1 MDVDV
6 MNELMY
12 DTLVRYFKTL
22 AHTGYKSYDV
32 VFKMLVIDF
41 IYEITHTELRYY
53 ITNKDIKLMQDLLYQ
68 FLGSTC
74 EISFPT
80 NNRPCCVCICCNGGN
95 STPPPVITPTTTTS
109 TPRPNK
115 KMYIR
120 NSSDNIGLEV
130 SGGKIIDSSSS
141 VILAGGNLE
150 MSYIDKFTPLY
161 IEGYGTSIDS
171 ISSIRIIDN
180 KGGTIP
186 VEETSSAGVF
196 RTTSSLYSLIEE
208 NDITFIDIK
217 VTKQVDT
224 TTTTTSTLPAFK
236 IIKVNN
242 KTNIPIEI
250 LPGNHIGITT
260 FIGTIPVDGVAGFD
274 SILWGDTLGIIF
286 GHKLDVGSELPKNF
300 RIVAYTE
307 NGSYIEVP
315 YNLNDQ
321 EDSHYPYLAIKIDIF
336 PIIENTNIKSI
347 YVYGT
352 FLDYSTTSSTTSST
366 PTPSS
371 TTTTSTSTR
380 PPSIKVTNKSSL
392 YLEFFGPVND
402 LNQTT
407 GTPPIG
413 PNSSVFLYKG
423 NSSYNSCRVTGASE
437 DIFTGRSGELTI
449 KNAETLDP
457 ISTEYNDKDTIKA
470 YYSFNYVELI
480 EAGVKEIIIESD
492 LEGATTT
499 TSTSTTPPP
508 TTTTTSTKY
517 PNISLTNSTNQNFIL
532 TAPIVDGRDY
542 QDLPVGGTAY
552 IKQDDSVQTIS
563 LSDSMLDMKNADIII
578 RVYTA
583 ESSYEFYQFEKKESS
598 IEIDFATLISNK
610 DITRVVI
617 EGTINFAPTTTTKP
631 SNTVYYGVIKE
642 YMDPNSFCSIPINE
656 LIDRS
661 ETKFKPIIGD
671 SVNEFTIPQDGYFS
685 YLIIPVDKV
694 ELQYAAF
701 TSGGL
706 TSTYYDSS
714 KPNTPTA
721 LDPTPNGAYY
731 SKYTRGGTA
740 PYNKGGSY
748 KGIDYDVYFA
758 YINSGSIPEMINI
771 RAKNK

>member
-1 MDVDV
+1 MITLTDVISAYSTLEGKIYPNINVWYGPHDSLNSAIQYIENICTQIGRSKV
-6 MNELMY
+6 KGITVAVEENG
-12 DTLVRYFKTL
+12 TLVEYWNPTDANIFIKKHDT
-22 AHTGYKSYDV
+22 SI
-32 VFKMLVIDF
+32 ID
-41 IYEITHTELRYY
+41 
-53 ITNKDIKLMQDLLYQ
+53 
-68 FLGSTC
+68 
-74 EISFPT
+74 PA
-80 NNRPCCVCICCNGGN
+80 
-95 STPPPVITPTTTTS
+95 TTTS

-120 NSSDNIGLEV
+120 NSSDNISLEV

-180 KGGTIP
+180 KVGTIP

-224 TTTTTSTLPAFK
+224 TTT
-236 IIKVNN
+236 
-242 KTNIPIEI
+242 
-250 LPGNHIGITT
+250 
-260 FIGTIPVDGVAGFD
+260 
-274 SILWGDTLGIIF
+274 
-286 GHKLDVGSELPKNF
+286 
-300 RIVAYTE
+300 
-307 NGSYIEVP
+307 
-315 YNLNDQ
+315 
-321 EDSHYPYLAIKIDIF
+321 
-336 PIIENTNIKSI
+336 
-347 YVYGT
+347 
-352 FLDYSTTSSTTSST
+352 
-366 PTPSS
+366 
-371 TTTTSTSTR
+371 STSTR

-392 YLEFFGPVND
+392 YLNFQGPTND
-402 LNQTT
+402 INQGTD
-407 GTPPIG
+407 TPPIG
-413 PNSSVFLYKG
+413 PNNSVFLYKG
-423 NSSYNSCRVTGASE
+423 GSGYDICRVSRADE
-437 DIFTGRSGELTI
+437 ERFDGRSGELTI
-449 KNAETLDP
+449 KNAETLEP
-457 ISTEYNDKDTIKA
+457 ISTEYSDSSVS

-492 LEGATTT
+492 LVGTTT
-499 TSTSTTPPP
+499 TT

-517 PNISLTNSTNQNFIL
+517 PSIPLTNSTNQTFIL

-563 LSDSMLDMKNADIII
+563 LADSMLDMKNADITI

-610 DITRVVI
+610 TITRVII

-701 TSGGL
+701 ASGGL

-740 PYNKGGSY
+740 TYNKGGSY

>member
-1 MDVDV
+1 MITLTDVISAYSTLEGKIYPNINVWYGPHDSLNSAIQYIENICTQIGRSKV
-6 MNELMY
+6 KGITVAVEENG
-12 DTLVRYFKTL
+12 TLVEYW
-22 AHTGYKSYDV
+22 
-32 VFKMLVIDF
+32 
-41 IYEITHTELRYY
+41 
-53 ITNKDIKLMQDLLYQ
+53 N
-68 FLGSTC
+68 
-74 EISFPT
+74 PT
-80 NNRPCCVCICCNGGN
+80 NANIFIKKHDTSIIDPA
-95 STPPPVITPTTTTS
+95 TTTS

-150 MSYIDKFTPLY
+150 MSYIDKITSLY

-224 TTTTTSTLPAFK
+224 TTTTKLS
-236 IIKVNN
+236 
-242 KTNIPIEI
+242 NI
-250 LPGNHIGITT
+250 
-260 FIGTIPVDGVAGFD
+260 
-274 SILWGDTLGIIF
+274 
-286 GHKLDVGSELPKNF
+286 
-300 RIVAYTE
+300 
-307 NGSYIEVP
+307 
-315 YNLNDQ
+315 
-321 EDSHYPYLAIKIDIF
+321 
-336 PIIENTNIKSI
+336 
-347 YVYGT
+347 
-352 FLDYSTTSSTTSST
+352 
-366 PTPSS
+366 
-371 TTTTSTSTR
+371 
-380 PPSIKVTNKSSL
+380 
-392 YLEFFGPVND
+392 
-402 LNQTT
+402 
-407 GTPPIG
+407 
-413 PNSSVFLYKG
+413 
-423 NSSYNSCRVTGASE
+423 
-437 DIFTGRSGELTI
+437 
-449 KNAETLDP
+449 
-457 ISTEYNDKDTIKA
+457 
-470 YYSFNYVELI
+470 
-480 EAGVKEIIIESD
+480 
-492 LEGATTT
+492 
-499 TSTSTTPPP
+499 
-508 TTTTTSTKY
+508 
-517 PNISLTNSTNQNFIL
+517 
-532 TAPIVDGRDY
+532 
-542 QDLPVGGTAY
+542 
-552 IKQDDSVQTIS
+552 
-563 LSDSMLDMKNADIII
+563 
-578 RVYTA
+578 
-583 ESSYEFYQFEKKESS
+583 
-598 IEIDFATLISNK
+598 
-610 DITRVVI
+610 
-617 EGTINFAPTTTTKP
+617 
-631 SNTVYYGVIKE
+631 VYYGVIKG
-642 YMDPNSFCSIPINE
+642 YMDPNSFCSIPINK

>member
-150 MSYIDKFTPLY
+150 MSYIDKITPLY

-224 TTTTTSTLPAFK
+224 TTTT
-236 IIKVNN
+236 
-242 KTNIPIEI
+242 
-250 LPGNHIGITT
+250 
-260 FIGTIPVDGVAGFD
+260 
-274 SILWGDTLGIIF
+274 
-286 GHKLDVGSELPKNF
+286 
-300 RIVAYTE
+300 
-307 NGSYIEVP
+307 
-315 YNLNDQ
+315 
-321 EDSHYPYLAIKIDIF
+321 
-336 PIIENTNIKSI
+336 
-347 YVYGT
+347 
-352 FLDYSTTSSTTSST
+352 SST
-366 PTPSS
+366 PTPITTTTSTT

-392 YLEFFGPVND
+392 YLEFQGPVND
-402 LNQTT
+402 ITQGT

-423 NSSYNSCRVTGASE
+423 NSSY
-437 DIFTGRSGELTI
+437 DICYIYHPDKNAIFMGRSGEITI
-449 KNAETLDP
+449 KNATTLEVIPTRYDS
-457 ISTEYNDKDTIKA
+457 STHLYIFDYIK
-470 YYSFNYVELI
+470 LI
-480 EAGVKEIIIESD
+480 EDGVKEIIIESNI
-492 LEGATTT
+492 EGVTTT
-499 TSTSTTPPP
+499 TSTTPP

-517 PNISLTNSTNQNFIL
+517 PSISLTNSTNQNFIL
-532 TAPIVDGRDY
+532 TAPIIDGRDY
-542 QDLPVGGTAY
+542 QELPVGGTAY

-583 ESSYEFYQFEKKESS
+583 ESSYEFYQFEKKENS

-610 DITRVVI
+610 NITRVVI

-631 SNTVYYGVIKE
+631 NNTVYYGVIKE

-731 SKYTRGGTA
+731 SKHTRGGTA

>member
-150 MSYIDKFTPLY
+150 MSYIDKITPLY
-161 IEGYGTSIDS
+161 IEGYGANIDN

-224 TTTTTSTLPAFK
+224 TTTTTST
-236 IIKVNN
+236 
-242 KTNIPIEI
+242 
-250 LPGNHIGITT
+250 
-260 FIGTIPVDGVAGFD
+260 
-274 SILWGDTLGIIF
+274 
-286 GHKLDVGSELPKNF
+286 
-300 RIVAYTE
+300 
-307 NGSYIEVP
+307 
-315 YNLNDQ
+315 
-321 EDSHYPYLAIKIDIF
+321 
-336 PIIENTNIKSI
+336 
-347 YVYGT
+347 
-352 FLDYSTTSSTTSST
+352 
-366 PTPSS
+366 PTPI
-371 TTTTSTSTR
+371 TTTTST
-380 PPSIKVTNKSSL
+380 
-392 YLEFFGPVND
+392 
-402 LNQTT
+402 
-407 GTPPIG
+407 
-413 PNSSVFLYKG
+413 
-423 NSSYNSCRVTGASE
+423 
-437 DIFTGRSGELTI
+437 
-449 KNAETLDP
+449 
-457 ISTEYNDKDTIKA
+457 
-470 YYSFNYVELI
+470 
-480 EAGVKEIIIESD
+480 
-492 LEGATTT
+492 
-499 TSTSTTPPP
+499 
-508 TTTTTSTKY
+508 
-517 PNISLTNSTNQNFIL
+517 
-532 TAPIVDGRDY
+532 
-542 QDLPVGGTAY
+542 
-552 IKQDDSVQTIS
+552 
-563 LSDSMLDMKNADIII
+563 
-578 RVYTA
+578 
-583 ESSYEFYQFEKKESS
+583 
-598 IEIDFATLISNK
+598 
-610 DITRVVI
+610 
-617 EGTINFAPTTTTKP
+617 TTTTKP
-631 SNTVYYGVIKE
+631 HNTVYYGVIKE

>member
-150 MSYIDKFTPLY
+150 MSYIDKITPLY

-186 VEETSSAGVF
+186 VKETSSAGVF

-224 TTTTTSTLPAFK
+224 TTT
-236 IIKVNN
+236 
-242 KTNIPIEI
+242 
-250 LPGNHIGITT
+250 
-260 FIGTIPVDGVAGFD
+260 
-274 SILWGDTLGIIF
+274 
-286 GHKLDVGSELPKNF
+286 
-300 RIVAYTE
+300 
-307 NGSYIEVP
+307 
-315 YNLNDQ
+315 
-321 EDSHYPYLAIKIDIF
+321 
-336 PIIENTNIKSI
+336 
-347 YVYGT
+347 
-352 FLDYSTTSSTTSST
+352 
-366 PTPSS
+366 
-371 TTTTSTSTR
+371 STSTR

-392 YLEFFGPVND
+392 YLEFFGPVNN
-402 LNQTT
+402 LNQNT

-423 NSSYNSCRVTGASE
+423 NSSYNSCRVTCASE
-437 DIFTGRSGELTI
+437 DIFTGRSGELII
-449 KNAETLDP
+449 KNAKTLDP
-457 ISTEYNDKDTIKA
+457 ISTEYYKGYTIKA

-492 LEGATTT
+492 LVDVTTTTSTTT

-508 TTTTTSTKY
+508 ITTSTSTKY
-517 PNISLTNSTNQNFIL
+517 PSISLTNNTNQNFIL

-542 QDLPVGGTAY
+542 QELPVGGTAY

-598 IEIDFATLISNK
+598 IEIEFATLISNK
-610 DITRVVI
+610 NITRVII

-631 SNTVYYGVIKE
+631 SNTVYYGVIKG

-714 KPNTPTA
+714 KPNTLTA

-758 YINSGSIPEMINI
+758 YINSGSIPELINI
-771 RAKNK
+771 KAKNK

>member
-1 MDVDV
+1 MDVGAMD
-6 MNELMY
+6 ELMY
-12 DTLVRYFKTL
+12 DTLIRYFKTL

-224 TTTTTSTLPAFK
+224 TTTTTST
-236 IIKVNN
+236 
-242 KTNIPIEI
+242 
-250 LPGNHIGITT
+250 
-260 FIGTIPVDGVAGFD
+260 
-274 SILWGDTLGIIF
+274 
-286 GHKLDVGSELPKNF
+286 
-300 RIVAYTE
+300 
-307 NGSYIEVP
+307 
-315 YNLNDQ
+315 
-321 EDSHYPYLAIKIDIF
+321 
-336 PIIENTNIKSI
+336 
-347 YVYGT
+347 
-352 FLDYSTTSSTTSST
+352 
-366 PTPSS
+366 PTPS
-371 TTTTSTSTR
+371 TS
-380 PPSIKVTNKSSL
+380 
-392 YLEFFGPVND
+392 
-402 LNQTT
+402 
-407 GTPPIG
+407 
-413 PNSSVFLYKG
+413 
-423 NSSYNSCRVTGASE
+423 
-437 DIFTGRSGELTI
+437 
-449 KNAETLDP
+449 
-457 ISTEYNDKDTIKA
+457 
-470 YYSFNYVELI
+470 
-480 EAGVKEIIIESD
+480 
-492 LEGATTT
+492 
-499 TSTSTTPPP
+499 
-508 TTTTTSTKY
+508 TTTSTKY
-517 PNISLTNSTNQNFIL
+517 PGIYLTNSTNQAFTL
-532 TAPIVDGRDY
+532 FAPIVDGGDSQY
-542 QDLPVGGTAY
+542 LPIGGTAY

-563 LSDSMLDMKNADIII
+563 LSDSRLDMKNAYILI

-610 DITRVVI
+610 NITRVII

-631 SNTVYYGVIKE
+631 SNIVYYGVIKG

-714 KPNTPTA
+714 KPNTPIA

-758 YINSGSIPEMINI
+758 YINSGSIPELINI
-771 RAKNK
+771 KTKNK

>member
-1 MDVDV
+1 MITLTDVISAYSTLEGKIYPNINVWYGPHDSLNSAIQYIENICTQIGRSKV
-6 MNELMY
+6 KGITVAVEENG
-12 DTLVRYFKTL
+12 TLVEYW
-22 AHTGYKSYDV
+22 
-32 VFKMLVIDF
+32 
-41 IYEITHTELRYY
+41 
-53 ITNKDIKLMQDLLYQ
+53 N
-68 FLGSTC
+68 
-74 EISFPT
+74 PT
-80 NNRPCCVCICCNGGN
+80 NANIFIKKHDTSIIDPA
-95 STPPPVITPTTTTS
+95 TTTS

-150 MSYIDKFTPLY
+150 MSYIDKITPLY

-224 TTTTTSTLPAFK
+224 TTT
-236 IIKVNN
+236 
-242 KTNIPIEI
+242 
-250 LPGNHIGITT
+250 
-260 FIGTIPVDGVAGFD
+260 
-274 SILWGDTLGIIF
+274 
-286 GHKLDVGSELPKNF
+286 
-300 RIVAYTE
+300 
-307 NGSYIEVP
+307 
-315 YNLNDQ
+315 
-321 EDSHYPYLAIKIDIF
+321 
-336 PIIENTNIKSI
+336 
-347 YVYGT
+347 
-352 FLDYSTTSSTTSST
+352 
-366 PTPSS
+366 
-371 TTTTSTSTR
+371 STR

-392 YLEFFGPVND
+392 YLEFQGPVND
-402 LNQTT
+402 ITQGT

-423 NSSYNSCRVTGASE
+423 NSSY
-437 DIFTGRSGELTI
+437 DICYIYHPDKNAIFMGRSGEITI
-449 KNAETLDP
+449 KNATTLEVIPTRYDS
-457 ISTEYNDKDTIKA
+457 STHLYIFDYIK
-470 YYSFNYVELI
+470 LI
-480 EAGVKEIIIESD
+480 EDGVKEIIIESNI
-492 LEGATTT
+492 EGVTTT
-499 TSTSTTPPP
+499 TSTTPPT

-517 PNISLTNSTNQNFIL
+517 PSISLTNSTNQDFIL
-532 TAPIVDGRDY
+532 TAPIVNGRDY

-563 LSDSMLDMKNADIII
+563 LSNTMLDMKNADIII

-610 DITRVVI
+610 NITRVVI
-617 EGTINFAPTTTTKP
+617 EGTINFAPTTTTKL
-631 SNTVYYGVIKE
+631 SNIVYYGVIKG
-642 YMDPNSFCSIPINE
+642 YMDPNSFCSIPINKLIDRSE
-656 LIDRS
+656 TKFKPIIGAPTTTTKLSNIVYYGVIKGYMDPNSFCSIPINKLIDRS

>member
-1 MDVDV
+1 MITLTDVISAYSTLEGKIYPNINVWYGPHDSLNSAIQYIENICTQIGRSKV
-6 MNELMY
+6 KGITVAVEENG
-12 DTLVRYFKTL
+12 TLVEYWNPANANIFIKKHDT
-22 AHTGYKSYDV
+22 SI
-32 VFKMLVIDF
+32 ID
-41 IYEITHTELRYY
+41 
-53 ITNKDIKLMQDLLYQ
+53 
-68 FLGSTC
+68 
-74 EISFPT
+74 PA
-80 NNRPCCVCICCNGGN
+80 
-95 STPPPVITPTTTTS
+95 TTTS

-161 IEGYGTSIDS
+161 IEGYGTSIDN

-186 VEETSSAGVF
+186 VEETSSAVVF

-224 TTTTTSTLPAFK
+224 TTTTTSTTP
-236 IIKVNN
+236 
-242 KTNIPIEI
+242 P
-250 LPGNHIGITT
+250 ITT
-260 FIGTIPVDGVAGFD
+260 T
-274 SILWGDTLGIIF
+274 T
-286 GHKLDVGSELPKNF
+286 
-300 RIVAYTE
+300 
-307 NGSYIEVP
+307 
-315 YNLNDQ
+315 
-321 EDSHYPYLAIKIDIF
+321 
-336 PIIENTNIKSI
+336 
-347 YVYGT
+347 
-352 FLDYSTTSSTTSST
+352 STT
-366 PTPSS
+366 

-380 PPSIKVTNKSSL
+380 LPSIKVTNKSSL

-402 LNQTT
+402 LTQTT

-423 NSSYNSCRVTGASE
+423 DSQYNFCRVTGASG
-437 DIFTGRSGELTI
+437 DIFTGRSGELII

-457 ISTEYNDKDTIKA
+457 ISTEYRKGDIIKA

-492 LEGATTT
+492 IVGATTTTTTSTTPPITTTTSTTTTT
-499 TSTSTTPPP
+499 TSTSTRLPSIKVTNKSSLYLEFFGPVNDLTQTTGTPPIGP
-508 TTTTTSTKY
+508 NSSVFLYKGDSQYNFCRVTGASGDIFTGRSGELIIKNAETLDPISTEYRKGDIIKAYYSFNYVELIEAGVKEIIIESDIVGATTTTTTSTTPPTTTTTTSTKY
-517 PNISLTNSTNQNFIL
+517 PSISLTNSTNQNFIL

-542 QDLPVGGTAY
+542 QKLLVGGTAY

-610 DITRVVI
+610 NITRVVI
-617 EGTINFAPTTTTKP
+617 EGTINFVPTTTTKP

-740 PYNKGGSY
+740 SYNKGGSY